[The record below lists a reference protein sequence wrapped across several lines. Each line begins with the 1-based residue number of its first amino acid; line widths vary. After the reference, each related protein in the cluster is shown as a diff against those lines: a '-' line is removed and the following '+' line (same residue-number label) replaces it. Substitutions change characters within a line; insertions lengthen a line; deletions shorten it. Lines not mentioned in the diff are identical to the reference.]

1 MITQQTFG
9 TEFDD
14 PGSPTPSADENAFVT
29 MMASFDAAAQ
39 RLGLDPAL
47 YAILR
52 KPDREIHVS
61 VPTPLDRGGL
71 AIFDGYRIQHNAG
84 MGPYFGPLRIGST
97 VTLDELRAV
106 AGWMTWKCSLLDLPF
121 GGSAGGIRVDA
132 GGMSLGELER
142 AVRRYVSVLVS
153 DLGQD
158 HDVFSS
164 ERVTDSRVMAWVMD
178 TISMHSRFTENAVV
192 CGKPLALG
200 GTEGHHDA
208 VAQGVR
214 TLLPAALAHAGLPP
228 RGARILIQGAGTRG
242 ANLLRLLASEH
253 KIVGFSD
260 VHGAVYDEKGLD
272 GEAIQAWL
280 AEHGHLADYKD
291 EDDERITN
299 EQMLA
304 RPCDVF
310 IPCAVDT
317 VVRKKNAPNL
327 QAKLVVE
334 ATDGPI
340 SANAD
345 RILAERG
352 VTVVPD
358 ILATGGGAIVNYFE
372 WVQNRA
378 GYSWSLERVQKR
390 MARMLDAAWSEVVAL
405 AQAEKVPLRTAA
417 HMVAVRNVAGAG
429 RLRGL
434 YA

>member
-1 MITQQTFG
+1 MITQRTFG
-9 TEFDD
+9 SDFDD
-14 PGSPTPSADENAFVT
+14 HGPSAPSSDENAFVT
-29 MMASFDAAAQ
+29 MMASFDAAAE
-39 RLGLDPAL
+39 RLGLDPDR
-47 YAILR
+47 YATLR

-61 VPTPLDRGGL
+61 VPTPLDGGGL
-71 AIFDGYRIQHNAG
+71 AIFDGYRVQHNSG
-84 MGPYFGPLRIGST
+84 MGPYFGPLRIHGSLT
-97 VTLDELRAV
+97 VDELRAL
-106 AGWMTWKCSLLDLPF
+106 AGWMTWKCSLLDIPF
-121 GGSAGGIRVDA
+121 GGSAGGIRLDPEEVSPA
-132 GGMSLGELER
+132 ELER

-200 GTEGHHDA
+200 GTLGHVDA

-214 TLLPAALAHAGLPP
+214 TLLPAALEFAGLPQI
-228 RGARILIQGAGTRG
+228 GARILIQGAGMRG
-242 ANLLRLLASEH
+242 GNLVRLLSAEH
-253 KIVGFSD
+253 TIVGFSD
-260 VHGAVYDEKGLD
+260 VHGALYNDRGLD
-272 GEAIQAWL
+272 PAAILAWL
-280 AEHGHLADYKD
+280 ARHGDLSECTGKF
-291 EDDERITN
+291 ERISN
-299 EQMLA
+299 EEMLV
-304 RPCDVF
+304 RPCEVF
-310 IPCAVDT
+310 IPCAIDT
-317 VVRKKNAPNL
+317 LVRRKNAPGL

-334 ATDGPI
+334 AANGPI
-340 SANAD
+340 SSNAD

-378 GYSWSLERVQKR
+378 GYAWTLDRVQKR
-390 MARMLDAAWSEVVAL
+390 MARMLSAAWSEVA
-405 AQAEKVPLRTAA
+405 AIARAEKVPLRTAA
-417 HMVAVRNVAGAG
+417 HMVAVRSVAGAG

>member
-1 MITQQTFG
+1 MITQRTFG
-9 TEFDD
+9 SDFEDHA
-14 PGSPTPSADENAFVT
+14 PAAPSSDENAFVT
-29 MMASFDAAAQ
+29 MMASFDAAAE

-61 VPTPLDRGGL
+61 VPTQLDGGGL
-71 AIFDGYRIQHNAG
+71 SIFDGYRVQHNAG
-84 MGPYFGPLRIGST
+84 MGPYFGPLRIHGALT
-97 VTLDELRAV
+97 VDELRAL
-106 AGWMTWKCSLLDLPF
+106 AGWMTWKCSLLDIPF
-121 GGSAGGIRVDA
+121 GGSAGGIRLDPEEVSPA
-132 GGMSLGELER
+132 ELER
-142 AVRRYVSVLVS
+142 AVRRYVSSLLS

-158 HDVFSS
+158 HDVFAS

-200 GTEGHHDA
+200 GTLGHVGA
-208 VAQGVR
+208 VAQGVH
-214 TLLPAALAHAGLPP
+214 TLLPAALEVAGLPP
-228 RGARILIQGAGTRG
+228 SGNRILIQGAGSRG
-242 ANLLRLLASEH
+242 GNLLRLLSGEH
-253 KIVGFSD
+253 TVVGFSD
-260 VHGAVYDEKGLD
+260 VHGALYDERGLD
-272 GEAIQAWL
+272 PAPILAWL
-280 AEHGHLADYKD
+280 AQHGDLSDWTGRF
-291 EDDERITN
+291 ERISN
-299 EQMLA
+299 EEMLV

-310 IPCAVDT
+310 IPCATDT
-317 VVRKKNAPNL
+317 VVRRKNAPGL

-334 ATDGPI
+334 AANGPI
-340 SANAD
+340 SSNAD

-358 ILATGGGAIVNYFE
+358 ILATGGGPIVNYFE

-390 MARMLDAAWSEVVAL
+390 MARMLTAAWTEVA
-405 AQAEKVPLRTAA
+405 AIARDEKVPLRTAA
-417 HMVAVRNVAGAG
+417 HMVAVRSVAAAD